1 MSPSHNP
8 KGPLTSLP
16 PCLGSGHSDASRVL
30 DLDCVPYGHHEN
42 MIRKLQATLS
52 SGESFTLEFTTL
64 CPAVHFLDMRFVL
77 CAVPFLDRK
86 DVRFKTDA
94 FQRTTAPLFMSLP
107 RVIELVTSGSSSLVI
122 GAVNNVS
129 LTYAKFLDS
138 IVHDLEV
145 DHQTMKSFVAQWGV
159 SCWRE
164 HRLLSAW
171 ESGLLKTGL
180 LMRWV
185 VVVHR

>member
-1 MSPSHNP
+1 MPPCHNP
-8 KGPLTSLP
+8 KGALTSLP
-16 PCLGSGHSDASRVL
+16 PCLGNGHSDASRVL
-30 DLDCVPYGHHEN
+30 YLDYVPYGHHEN

-52 SGESFTLEFTTL
+52 SGESLTLEFTTL

-77 CAVPFLDRK
+77 CAVPFLPRK

-129 LTYAKFLDS
+129 LTYAKILDS

-159 SCWRE
+159 NCWRE